1 MEKEARHRK
10 YADKLGRSMLT
21 RNLVDDEQEAAEGA
35 EDDDDEPAPRSKSG
49 KRGKLTPMEEQYL
62 KIKREHLDKII
73 AYQVGYKYRF
83 FGEDAR
89 VAAKELNIMCI
100 PGKLHFD
107 NAPDPAFDRFAS
119 ASFPIARLHV
129 HVKRLI
135 TAGHKVGVVR
145 QLETAALKA
154 AGDNKNKVFERKLT
168 DVYTKGT
175 YVGQIDGEAD
185 HLQDTSGATGYFLC
199 LTEEPEKGTGG
210 NDEKV
215 RFGIV
220 AVQPATGSIIYDDF
234 EDGFMRAEL
243 ETHLLH
249 INPCEYLLVGE
260 ISSGTRNL
268 IKHVQFANSRL
279 ESIEKIS
286 AAESYSHISGFYAE
300 KLSELDS
307 GSQACTLEKVHQLSN
322 RVTICLSSVIKH
334 LVEFNLDH
342 VFTLTS
348 NFESFKKRTHMVL
361 NGNTLMNLEIFTTDN
376 DTQPTE
382 RGSLF
387 WSLDRTKTKFGKRLL
402 RSWVG
407 RPLVDMQ
414 RLQARIDAVEEL
426 IESSGDPEKA
436 GSLKRLL
443 SYVKNDL
450 EKTLLRISYRRASR
464 PELLGFLQTM
474 QRLSMDS
481 QPSFNS
487 ALLTERL
494 AKLPS
499 ILDCVND
506 YLGRFHA
513 KAARADDKYGFFRD
527 DFESEE
533 ITDTRLTLAGVE
545 HELGEYLADAAKI
558 LGRKVEYTTVSGIEY
573 LIEIENS
580 KLSKVPASWIKISS
594 TKKCSRFHPPEVVKL
609 LRSRDENKE
618 RLASACDEAYTALLD
633 EVATKSYQQLRDCI
647 QALAHLDC
655 LRSLAEVGAR
665 PGYTRPSF
673 ADSEHAQMAVSQAR
687 HPMVEQLLLD
697 SYVPNDISL
706 SSSGDEG
713 ASSALLITGPNMGGK
728 SSYVRSVA
736 LVGVMAQLG
745 SRVPAA
751 SATVSLL
758 DAVHTRMGARDTLRA
773 STFMVELAE
782 TSEILRMATPRS
794 LLVLDEL
801 GRGTSTHDGMA
812 VAEAVLR
819 ELVERRVLTLFI
831 THYQDLARLERQC
844 PGLRN
849 VHMRFEETR
858 AKGGEEEITFLYEVG
873 EGVAHRSYG

>member
-1 MEKEARHRK
+1 MEKAARHRK
-10 YADKLGRSMLT
+10 YADKLGRSMLS
-21 RNLVDDEQEAAEGA
+21 RNVEEPEQDAADGA
-35 EDDDDEPAPRSKSG
+35 EDDEDEPPQRAKSG

-62 KIKREHLDKII
+62 KIKRQHLDKVI

-89 VAAKELNIMCI
+89 IAAKELSIVCI
-100 PGKLHFD
+100 PGKLRYD
-107 NAPDPAFDRFAS
+107 SAPDPDFDRFAS
-119 ASFPIARLHV
+119 ASFPLARLHV

-135 TAGHKVGVVR
+135 TAGLKVGVVR

-175 YVGQIDGEAD
+175 YVDQIDGEAE
-185 HLQDTSGATGYFLC
+185 HLQDTSGSTGYFLC
-199 LTEEPEKGTGG
+199 LTEEPEVRAG

-220 AVQPATGSIIYDDF
+220 AVQPATGSIVYDDF

-260 ISSGTRNL
+260 ISAATRNL
-268 IKHVQFANSRL
+268 IKHVQFANSRV
-279 ESIEKIS
+279 ESIDKMS
-286 AAESYSHISGFYAE
+286 AAESYSHISSFYAE
-300 KLSELDS
+300 KISAVDS
-307 GSQACTLEKVHQLSN
+307 TTQACTLEKVHQLSN
-322 RVTICLSSVIKH
+322 RVTICLSSVIMH

-382 RGSLF
+382 KGSLF

-426 IESSGDPEKA
+426 IESNGDPEKA
-436 GSLKRLL
+436 GSLKKLL
-443 SYVKNDL
+443 SFVKNDL
-450 EKTLLRISYRRASR
+450 EKTLLRISYKRASR
-464 PELLGFLQTM
+464 SELLDFLQTM
-474 QRLSMDS
+474 QRLSGDIHPAFDS
-481 QPSFNS
+481 T
-487 ALLTERL
+487 LLKESL
-494 AKLPS
+494 AKVPRIS
-499 ILDCVND
+499 ECVND
-506 YLGRFHA
+506 YLGRFYA
-513 KAARADDKYGFFRD
+513 KAAKANDKYGFFRD

-545 HELGEYLADAAKI
+545 HELSEYLATAATI
-558 LGRKVEYTTVSGIEY
+558 LGRKVEYTAVSGIDY
-573 LIEIENS
+573 LIEIENN
-580 KLSKVPASWIKISS
+580 KLAKVPASWIKISS
-594 TKKCSRFHPPEVVKL
+594 TKKCSRFHPPEVLKL

-618 RLASACDEAYTALLD
+618 RLANACDEAYLALL
-633 EVATKSYQQLRDCI
+633 EEIATKSYQLLRDCI
-647 QALAHLDC
+647 QGLAHLDC
-655 LRSLAEVGAR
+655 LSSLAEVGAR

-673 ADSEHAQMAVSQAR
+673 TDSEHAQITVSQAR
-687 HPMVEQLLLD
+687 HPMVEQLLLE
-697 SYVPNDISL
+697 SYVPNDIDL
-706 SSSGDEG
+706 SSSGT
-713 ASSALLITGPNMGGK
+713 ATSASALLITGPNMGGK

-736 LVGVMAQLG
+736 LASILAQLG

-751 SATVSLL
+751 SATMSLL
-758 DAVHTRMGARDTLRA
+758 DAVHTRMGARDALRA

-782 TSEILRMATPRS
+782 TSEMLRMATPRS

-831 THYQDLARLERQC
+831 THYQDLARLEGQC

-858 AKGGEEEITFLYEVG
+858 REGREEEITFLYEVG